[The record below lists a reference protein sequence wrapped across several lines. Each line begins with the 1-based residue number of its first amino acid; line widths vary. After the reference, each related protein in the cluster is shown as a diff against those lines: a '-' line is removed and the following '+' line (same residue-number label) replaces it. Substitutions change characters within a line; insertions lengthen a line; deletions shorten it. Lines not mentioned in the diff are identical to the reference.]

1 MAVYFG
7 GDNIVWASQAGILSN
22 KGLVAKAQ
30 KASLYGWAGG
40 SVCAVINEL
49 YELQGEDLV
58 IVWGNHAGAA
68 AWSRG
73 RWCAWHLCQGPD
85 SADRRARPCGHSSHV
100 LTTPTRMQC

>member
-40 SVCAVINEL
+40 SVCTVINEL
-49 YELQGEDLV
+49 YELQGEHLTVFLKKEGGSRASGGVRGAELKLV
-58 IVWGNHAGAA
+58 LWGCPG
-68 AWSRG
+68 W
-73 RWCAWHLCQGPD
+73 
-85 SADRRARPCGHSSHV
+85 
-100 LTTPTRMQC
+100 T